1 MGELPLKVDER
12 ITIPGEELR
21 FVASRSGG
29 PGGQHVNTTSSRVV
43 LLWDVERTRVLDPV
57 QRARVLRRL
66 QGRISRDGVLR
77 VAADDERS
85 QHRNRDLARE
95 RLAALVAAAL
105 VRRRKRLPTEPTESA
120 RRRRRDDKRR
130 RGAIKRLRGAAK
142 AED

>member
-1 MGELPLKVDER
+1 MSEAALRVDER
-12 ITIPGEELR
+12 LTIPGEELR

-43 LLWDVERTRVLDPV
+43 LLWDVEHSGALDPV

-66 QGRISRDGVLR
+66 RGRISRDGVLR

-85 QHRNRDLARE
+85 QHRNRELARE

-105 VRRRKRLPTEPTESA
+105 VRRRKRLPTEPTEAA
-120 RRRRRDDKRR
+120 RRRRRDDKLR
-130 RGAIKRLRGAAK
+130 RGALKRMRGPAGT
-142 AED
+142 ED